1 MKREHLK
8 QDESEQIN
16 MLKQEYEHIPVPEE
30 ARQRMKAGIDR
41 AKKEQRG
48 VIIMKSFKKTGG
60 AAVAAMLTITL
71 LANLNPTTANAMEQI
86 PLIGSIAK
94 VVTFRT
100 FEDSRGNLQADIK
113 VPQVTLDNG
122 QGAQIPANK
131 SIEDYANE
139 LIAMYEEEVARD
151 NGEGHYGLDSSYKVV
166 TDTDRYLCIPH

>member
-60 AAVAAMLTITL
+60 AAVAAMLTITPVSYTHL
-71 LANLNPTTANAMEQI
+71 DVYKRQELPWSGLHRT
-86 PLIGSIAK
+86 GSRISC
-94 VVTFRT
+94 R
-100 FEDSRGNLQADIK
+100 
-113 VPQVTLDNG
+113 
-122 QGAQIPANK
+122 
-131 SIEDYANE
+131 
-139 LIAMYEEEVARD
+139 
-151 NGEGHYGLDSSYKVV
+151 
-166 TDTDRYLCIPH
+166 